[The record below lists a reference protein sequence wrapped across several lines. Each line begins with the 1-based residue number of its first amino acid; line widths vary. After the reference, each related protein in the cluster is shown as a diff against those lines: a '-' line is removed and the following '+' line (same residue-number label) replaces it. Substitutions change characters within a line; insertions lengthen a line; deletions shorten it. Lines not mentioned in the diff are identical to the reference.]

1 MYNEPNGVWK
11 SQILNQKWKFRHHMS
26 CLAKKKKADKIEKV
40 ENFKKSLYYSFVA
53 LP

>member
-1 MYNEPNGVWK
+1 
-11 SQILNQKWKFRHHMS
+11 MS